1 MGDRDFGDAA
11 SCPRGIDR
19 DEAVH
24 LAMEL
29 DAGQRLAPVSLQTAA
44 VIVKLDPVQ
53 LRYKPVGNARRELT
67 REPRV
72 FAIFAPAG
80 HDVVSL
86 IQLFK
91 QASDVGRIVLKIR
104 VHRNQYLSTRVIDA
118 CAHRGG
124 LSVVAPERNHSNS
137 GILPGDGT
145 QHRYALINRAVVDV
159 DDLIAASEALER
171 VSELCIELFYVVGF
185 VVDRHDYRQRDGRV
199 FAPDLGE
206 SFNGVLFHR
215 NLAGE
220 IRRLIVDRWLVAS
233 KL

>member
-19 DEAVH
+19 YEAVH
-24 LAMEL
+24 LAIEL

-124 LSVVAPERNHSNS
+124 LSVVAPERNHSKRRRR
-137 GILPGDGT
+137 LRP
-145 QHRYALINRAVVDV
+145 QVARW
-159 DDLIAASEALER
+159 ASAKLHI
-171 VSELCIELFYVVGF
+171 SP
-185 VVDRHDYRQRDGRV
+185 QRSRRNPEEKRSPLM
-199 FAPDLGE
+199 FAPL
-206 SFNGVLFHR
+206 
-215 NLAGE
+215 
-220 IRRLIVDRWLVAS
+220 LILQ
-233 KL
+233 L